1 MFDCVRYVL
10 WRWGFIHCFRTDNGL
25 PFGDPTRQALTPLN
39 LCLRAFGMAVKLN
52 PPRSPRKNAKVERN
66 QGTTAR
72 WAGPSRCA
80 DYLDLQCQMDRAVL
94 DQRENFPTRTCKG
107 KTRAAQFPELFSNTR
122 KFDPGD
128 FDITRAYLHLAQ
140 GTWQR
145 KISSVGSTDMFGRT
159 YQVGHNLRSHVLTV
173 TFDAQRLT
181 WNFCNERGELLKTV
195 PADNLTETN
204 VRSLSYCQ

>member
-1 MFDCVRYVL
+1 
-10 WRWGFIHCFRTDNGL
+10 
-25 PFGDPTRQALTPLN
+25 
-39 LCLRAFGMAVKLN
+39 
-52 PPRSPRKNAKVERN
+52 
-66 QGTTAR
+66 
-72 WAGPSRCA
+72 
-80 DYLDLQCQMDRAVL
+80 MDRAVL